1 MITKAEREKLL
12 ALIENCCVYEG
23 QVALWDH
30 LRPTQIEPASRDL
43 VTTNYERSLKN
54 ADEAG
59 QALIAFIEEITEKSD
74 ETD

>member
-59 QALIAFIEEITEKSD
+59 KALIAFLEEITENTD
-74 ETD
+74 EV